1 MPTEPMRTFGTTAR
15 KNGLRSLIPIRID
28 AYIITEIAGPFLG
41 GVVFFSF
48 IFLMFQT
55 LRLAEALIE
64 HSVPGTILLKMIGLM
79 VVSFLPLAFPLAF
92 LISTLVAFGRLS
104 SDSELVAMKANG
116 VSVHRLALPGFVLS
130 MVVAATSLGLNLE
143 WVPTAKLELKSTLLR
158 LTNTKPIATIKEG
171 TFTSGFFDLL
181 LYAERVDQKTN
192 ELEKVFIYDERD
204 PKNPQAIIARSGEI
218 VPVKIESDL
227 GASIALRLYDG
238 NIHSND
244 ILQGVYQKTNFRE
257 YQVYLKVSAGADT
270 AIGKPT
276 NYPYHVLRSLQ
287 KTETDP
293 RRRREI
299 LTEEIK
305 RWMTAL
311 APFLFVLIGIGYG
324 TVRGRAVRSGAAIT
338 TLLVIIPFYLIQ
350 TVCENWAYAGKLP
363 PALAMLIPNLLLL
376 VIGVRGYR
384 KATW

>member
-1 MPTEPMRTFGTTAR
+1 MPTEPSRNLENTRR
-15 KNGLRSLIPIRID
+15 KNWLKALVPIRID
-28 AYIITEIAGPFLG
+28 GYIVTEIAGPFIG

-64 HSVPGTILLKMIGLM
+64 HSVPGMILLKMVGLM
-79 VVSFLPLAFPLAF
+79 IISFLPLAFPLAF

-104 SDSELVAMKANG
+104 ADSELVALKANG
-116 VSVHRLALPGFVLS
+116 ISVHRLAIPGFAVASL
-130 MVVAATSLGLNLE
+130 VAAISLGLNLE
-143 WVPTAKLELKSTLLR
+143 WVPTAKLELKSVLLR

-181 LYAERVDQKTN
+181 LYAEKVDQKTN
-192 ELEKVFIYDERD
+192 ALEKVFIYDERD
-204 PKNPQAIIARSGEI
+204 PKNPQAIIARAGEI

-238 NIHSND
+238 DIHSND
-244 ILQGVYQKTNFRE
+244 IGKGIYQKTNFHQ
-257 YQVYLKVSAGADT
+257 YQVYLRVSAGADT
-270 AIGKPT
+270 AIGKPA

-287 KTETDP
+287 NTETDP

-299 LTEEIK
+299 RTEEIK

-338 TLLVIIPFYLIQ
+338 TIFVIIPFYLIQ

-376 VIGVRGYR
+376 VVGVRGYR
-384 KATW
+384 KTTW

>member
-1 MPTEPMRTFGTTAR
+1 MPTEGRGSVGRTPR
-15 KNGLRSLIPIRID
+15 KGWFRSLRPIRID
-28 AYIITEIAGPFLG
+28 GYVITEIAGPFLG
-41 GVVFFSF
+41 GVLFFSF

-64 HSVPGTILLKMIGLM
+64 HSVPGLILLKMVGLM
-79 VVSFLPLAFPLAF
+79 IVSFLPLAFPLAF

-104 SDSELVAMKANG
+104 SDSEFVAMKANG
-116 VSVHRLALPGFVLS
+116 MSVHRLALPGLVLAS
-130 MVVAATSLGLNLE
+130 LVAATSLGLNLE
-143 WVPTAKLELKSTLLR
+143 WVPAAKLELKSVLLR

-204 PKNPQAIIARSGEI
+204 AKNPLAIIARAGEI
-218 VPVKIESDL
+218 VPVKIDSEL

-238 NIHSND
+238 DIHSND
-244 ILQGVYQKTNFRE
+244 IRQGVYQKTGFRE
-257 YQVYLKVSAGADT
+257 YQVYLRVNAGADT

-276 NYPYHVLRSLQ
+276 NYPYHVLQSLQ

-299 LTEEIK
+299 RTEQIK
-305 RWMTAL
+305 RWMTAF

-338 TLLVIIPFYLIQ
+338 TILVIIPFYLLQ
-350 TVCENWAYAGKLP
+350 TVCENWAHAGKLP
-363 PALAMLIPNLLLL
+363 PALAMLVPNLLLL
-376 VIGVRGYR
+376 AIGIRGYR
-384 KATW
+384 KTLW